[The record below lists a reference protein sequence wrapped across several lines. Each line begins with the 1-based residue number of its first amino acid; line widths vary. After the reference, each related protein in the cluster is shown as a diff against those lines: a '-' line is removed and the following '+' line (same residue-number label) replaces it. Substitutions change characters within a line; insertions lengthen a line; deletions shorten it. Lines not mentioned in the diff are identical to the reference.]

1 MQNEFNRRKKVKEAY
16 IKINDIVLVK
26 QKQLNKTMPAFEPY
40 KYKITNVKGNM
51 VSAERINYNANDT
64 KKSLT

>member
-1 MQNEFNRRKKVKEAY
+1 MQSDNDKNAVETDRWRKQ
-16 IKINDIVLVK
+16 IM

>member
-1 MQNEFNRRKKVKEAY
+1 M
-16 IKINDIVLVK
+16 

-51 VSAERINYNANDT
+51 VSAECINYNANDT